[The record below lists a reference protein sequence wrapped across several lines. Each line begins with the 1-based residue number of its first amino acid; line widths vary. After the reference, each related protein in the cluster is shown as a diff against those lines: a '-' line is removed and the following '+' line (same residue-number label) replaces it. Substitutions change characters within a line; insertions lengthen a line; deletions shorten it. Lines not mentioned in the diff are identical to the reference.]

1 MAKKKR
7 KYRSSRKGG
16 GAIKEK
22 ETMIRYQLGTEGPVR
37 QDNDHIKR
45 NNISSLVIKKKHGI

>member
-45 NNISSLVIKKKHGI
+45 NNISSLVILRM